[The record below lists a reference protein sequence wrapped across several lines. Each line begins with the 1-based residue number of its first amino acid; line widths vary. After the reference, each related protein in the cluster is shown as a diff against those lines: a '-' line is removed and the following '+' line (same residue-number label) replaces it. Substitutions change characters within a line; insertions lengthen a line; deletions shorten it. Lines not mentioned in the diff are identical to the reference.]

1 MGKGTKRLENIFTD
15 NVDEINQG
23 YTINSWHVSQ
33 SVDAFT
39 GTGSYDIEVEGS
51 VTITG
56 SIYHENAQ
64 DAAGALSNVVVR
76 NNSTGEYFITGS
88 FGSMTSGTS
97 GSSGSSG
104 TSGSSGN
111 SGNSGT
117 SGTSGSS
124 GNSGTS
130 GSSGSSGTSGTSG
143 NGTSG
148 TSGSSGNS
156 GTSGSSGSSGTS
168 GNSGTSGSSGS
179 SGTSGIAGTS
189 GTSGTSGV
197 TNPGGS
203 NTQVQFNDNGS
214 FGGDSGFTYNKTDD
228 TVTITSV
235 SSTTPALVIANT
247 LGNPTDGDVLGEIES
262 YTTQYSTNLGGIR
275 WRANGN
281 FSGGTYPT
289 KLEFQTTNG
298 FTPSTQFSIDRNG
311 TASLASYDAAM
322 LYTNGSGTISK
333 YNPSS
338 NYFPKGNGTI
348 LEDSIIYTDVFNDQ
362 VIIGDGEPDTNYQGS
377 GRLKVSGSISSVSIY
392 ATHNIV
398 AYSDASSK
406 TNIET
411 IPNALD
417 KVDAIRGI
425 TYNKI
430 EDPDGYRYMGVIAQ
444 ELQDVIPEV
453 VIEGTDGKLS
463 VAYGNIVGVL
473 IEAVK
478 ELKAEIEELKDSK

>member
-104 TSGSSGN
+104 TSGAAGT
-111 SGNSGT
+111 SGT
-117 SGTSGSS
+117 SGTSGS
-124 GNSGTS
+124 GIPGTS

-143 NGTSG
+143 SG
-148 TSGSSGNS
+148 IP

-168 GNSGTSGSSGS
+168 GTSGSGTPGTSGTSGSSGS
-179 SGTSGIAGTS
+179 S

-247 LGNPTDGDVLGEIES
+247 LGNPTDGDVLGEIEG

-311 TASLASYDAAM
+311 TASLDSYDAAM

-333 YNPSS
+333 YNPSL
-338 NYFPKGNGTI
+338 NYFPKGNGTL
-348 LEDSIIYTDVFNDQ
+348 LEDSIIYTDTFNDQ
-362 VIIGDGEPDTNYQGS
+362 VIIGDGEPNSASQGS
-377 GRLKVSGSISSVSIY
+377 GVLKVSGSLLSVSIY
-392 ATHNIV
+392 ATDNIV
-398 AYSDASSK
+398 AYSDIRGK

-417 KVDAIRGI
+417 KVDAIRGV

-430 EDPDGYRYMGVIAQ
+430 ENPDGYRYMGVIAQ

-453 VIEGTDGKLS
+453 VIEDEDGKLS

-478 ELKAEIEELKDSK
+478 ELKAEIEELKANR

>member
-1 MGKGTKRLENIFTD
+1 MAKVLNYEAQIGTGQVI
-15 NVDEINQG
+15 QP
-23 YTINSWHVSQ
+23 WHISQ

-39 GTGSYDIEVEGS
+39 GTGSYDLEVSGS
-51 VTITG
+51 LTVSG

-88 FGSMTSGTS
+88 FGSQTSGTS

-104 TSGSSGN
+104 TSGAA
-111 SGNSGT
+111 
-117 SGTSGSS
+117 
-124 GNSGTS
+124 
-130 GSSGSSGTSGTSG
+130 
-143 NGTSG
+143 
-148 TSGSSGNS
+148 

-179 SGTSGIAGTS
+179 SGTSGTSGSGTSGSSGSSGTSGIAGTSGSSGSSGTSGAAGTSGSSGSSGTSGTSGNGTS
-189 GTSGTSGV
+189 GTSGTSGNA
-197 TNPGGS
+197 TPGGS
-203 NTQVQFNDNGS
+203 NTHVQFNDNGS
-214 FGGDSGFTYNKTDD
+214 FGGDDGFTYNKTSN
-228 TVTITSV
+228 TVTITST
-235 SSTTPALVIANT
+235 SDTTPSLLVAT
-247 LGNPTDGDVLGEIES
+247 TGSNPTDGDVLGEIEG
-262 YTTQYSTNLGGIR
+262 YTTQYGTNLGGIK
-275 WRANGN
+275 WIANGN
-281 FSGGTYPT
+281 FSGGNYPT

-311 TASLASYDAAM
+311 TASLSSYDAAM
-322 LYTNGSGTISK
+322 LYTNGAGVISK

-348 LEDSIIYTDVFNDQ
+348 LEDSIIYSDTLNTQ
-362 VIIGDGEPDTNYQGS
+362 VVIGDGEPDSSNQGA
-377 GRLKVSGSISSVSIY
+377 GLLKVSGSTVSVSIY
-392 ATHNIV
+392 ATDNIV
-398 AYSDASSK
+398 AYSDIRGK

-417 KVDAIRGI
+417 KVDAIRGV

-430 EDPDGYRYMGVIAQ
+430 ENPEGYRYMGVIAQ

-453 VIEGTDGKLS
+453 VIEDTDGKLS

-478 ELKAEIEELKDSK
+478 ELKAEIEELKSDR

>member
-104 TSGSSGN
+104 TSGAAGT
-111 SGNSGT
+111 SGT
-117 SGTSGSS
+117 SGTSGS
-124 GNSGTS
+124 GIPGTS

-143 NGTSG
+143 SG
-148 TSGSSGNS
+148 IP

-168 GNSGTSGSSGS
+168 GTSGSGTPGTSGTSGSSGS
-179 SGTSGIAGTS
+179 S

-247 LGNPTDGDVLGEIES
+247 LGNPTDGDVLGEIEG

-311 TASLASYDAAM
+311 TASLDSYDAAM

-333 YNPSS
+333 YNPSL
-338 NYFPKGNGTI
+338 NYFPKGNGTL
-348 LEDSIIYTDVFNDQ
+348 LEDSIIYSNNLNTQ
-362 VIIGDGEPDTNYQGS
+362 VVIGAGEPNSSNQGA
-377 GRLKVSGSISSVSIY
+377 GLLKVSGSTVSVSIY
-392 ATHNIV
+392 ATDNIV
-398 AYSDASSK
+398 AYSDIRGK

-417 KVDAIRGI
+417 KVDAIRGV

-430 EDPDGYRYMGVIAQ
+430 ENPEGYRYMGVIAQ
-444 ELQDVIPEV
+444 ELQDILPEV
-453 VIEGTDGKLS
+453 VIEDEDGKLS

-478 ELKAEIEELKDSK
+478 ELRAEIKELKDSK

>member
-1 MGKGTKRLENIFTD
+1 MGKGTKRLENIFTPT
-15 NVDEINQG
+15 VDEINQG
-23 YTINSWHVSQ
+23 FTINAWHVSQ
-33 SVDAFT
+33 SVNAFT
-39 GTGSYDIEVEGS
+39 GTGSYDIDINGS
-51 VTITG
+51 LTVTG
-56 SIYHENAQ
+56 SIYHESAQ
-64 DAAGALSNVVVR
+64 DAAGVLSNVVVR
-76 NNSTGEYFITGS
+76 NNATGEYFITGS

-104 TSGSSGN
+104 TSGSSGAAGT
-111 SGNSGT
+111 SGSSGS

-124 GNSGTS
+124 GSGTS
-130 GSSGSSGTSGTSG
+130 GSSGSSGTSGSSGAAWTSG
-143 NGTSG
+143 SSGSSG
-148 TSGSSGNS
+148 TSGSSGAT

-168 GNSGTSGSSGS
+168 GSSGS
-179 SGTSGIAGTS
+179 A
-189 GTSGTSGV
+189 
-197 TNPGGS
+197 NPGGS

-214 FGGDSGFTYNKTDD
+214 FGGDSGFTYNKTSD
-228 TVTITSV
+228 TVTITST
-235 SSTTPALVIANT
+235 SNTTPSLLVATTEPSPI
-247 LGNPTDGDVLGEIES
+247 DGDVLGEIEG
-262 YTTQYSTNLGGIR
+262 YTTQYSANLGGIK
-275 WRANGN
+275 WVANGT
-281 FSGGTYPT
+281 FGGGNYPT

-311 TASLASYDAAM
+311 TASLASYDAAI

-338 NYFPKGNGTI
+338 NYFPKGNGTV

-362 VIIGDGEPDTNYQGS
+362 VIIGDGEPNSASQGS
-377 GRLKVSGSISSVSIY
+377 GVLKVSGSLLSVSIY
-392 ATHNIV
+392 ATDNIV
-398 AYSDASSK
+398 AYSDARSK

-417 KVDAIRGI
+417 KVDAIRGV

-430 EDPDGYRYMGVIAQ
+430 ENPDGYRYMGVIAQ

-453 VIEGTDGKLS
+453 VIEDTDGKLS

-478 ELKAEIEELKDSK
+478 ELKAEIEELKANR

>member
-104 TSGSSGN
+104 TSGAAGT
-111 SGNSGT
+111 SGT
-117 SGTSGSS
+117 SGTSGS
-124 GNSGTS
+124 GTPGTS

-143 NGTSG
+143 NGIP
-148 TSGSSGNS
+148 

-168 GNSGTSGSSGS
+168 GTSGSGTPGTSGSSGS

-214 FGGDSGFTYNKTDD
+214 FGGDSGFTYNKTSD

-235 SSTTPALVIANT
+235 SNTTPSLLVAT
-247 LGNPTDGDVLGEIES
+247 TEPTPIDGDVLGEIEGYS
-262 YTTQYSTNLGGIR
+262 TQYTTNLGGIK
-275 WRANGN
+275 WIANGSFGGGN
-281 FSGGTYPT
+281 FPT

-311 TASLASYDAAM
+311 TASLASYDAAI

-333 YNPSS
+333 YNPSL
-338 NYFPKGNGTI
+338 NYFPKGNGTL
-348 LEDSIIYTDVFNDQ
+348 LEDSIIYSDTLNTQ
-362 VIIGDGEPDTNYQGS
+362 VVIGDGEPNSSNQGA
-377 GRLKVSGSISSVSIY
+377 GLLKVSGSTVSVSIY
-392 ATHNIV
+392 ATDNIV
-398 AYSDASSK
+398 AYSDIRGK

-417 KVDAIRGI
+417 KVDAIRGV

-430 EDPDGYRYMGVIAQ
+430 ENPEGYRYMGVIAQ
-444 ELQDVIPEV
+444 ELQDILPEV
-453 VIEGTDGKLS
+453 VIEDEDGKLS

-478 ELKAEIEELKDSK
+478 ELRAEIKELKDSK

>member
-104 TSGSSGN
+104 TSGAAGT
-111 SGNSGT
+111 SGT
-117 SGTSGSS
+117 SGTSGS
-124 GNSGTS
+124 GIPGTS

-143 NGTSG
+143 SG
-148 TSGSSGNS
+148 IP

-168 GNSGTSGSSGS
+168 GTSGSGTPGTSGTSGSSGS
-179 SGTSGIAGTS
+179 S

-214 FGGDSGFTYNKTDD
+214 FGGDSGFTYNKTDN

-247 LGNPTDGDVLGEIES
+247 LGNPTDGDVLGEIEG

-311 TASLASYDAAM
+311 TASLDSYDAAM

-333 YNPSS
+333 YNPSL
-338 NYFPKGNGTI
+338 NYFPKGNGTL
-348 LEDSIIYTDVFNDQ
+348 LEDSIIYSNNLNTQ
-362 VIIGDGEPDTNYQGS
+362 VVIGAGEPNSSNQGA
-377 GRLKVSGSISSVSIY
+377 GLLKVSGSTVSVSIY
-392 ATHNIV
+392 ATDNIV
-398 AYSDASSK
+398 AYSDIRGK

-417 KVDAIRGI
+417 KVDAIRGV

-430 EDPDGYRYMGVIAQ
+430 ENPEGYRYMGVIAQ
-444 ELQDVIPEV
+444 ELQDILPEV
-453 VIEGTDGKLS
+453 VIEDEDGKLS

-478 ELKAEIEELKDSK
+478 ELRAEIKELKDSK